1 MAHLSFRPLSLA
13 DAPAA
18 LVIMRRAEGGLG
30 RLPEEMDLPWME
42 EALACALKGGVA
54 IGAWDG
60 SRLVG
65 TIKASRMPS
74 VQFQHVLWD
83 LTVAVD
89 PDSQGL
95 GIGRRLFEALLATAA
110 TLTPKVERI
119 ELVVR
124 EGLGHAIRLYE
135 RLGFR
140 PEGRFERRFRLSNG
154 AYEADLPMALLL

>member
-1 MAHLSFRPLSLA
+1 MVQLSFRPLSLA

-18 LVIMRRAEGGLG
+18 LVLMRRAEGGLG
-30 RLPEEMDLPWME
+30 RLPDEMDLAWME
-42 EALACALKGGVA
+42 ESLAGALEGGVA

-65 TIKASRMPS
+65 AIKASRMPS

-89 PDSQGL
+89 PDSQGR
-95 GIGRRLFEALLATAA
+95 GIGRSLFEALLADAA
-110 TLTPKVERI
+110 TLTPRVERI

-124 EGLGHAIRLYE
+124 EGLTHAIRLYE

-140 PEGRFERRFRLSNG
+140 QEGRFERRFRLSNG

>member
-1 MAHLSFRPLSLA
+1 MAHLSFRPLSLT
-13 DAPAA
+13 DAPLA
-18 LVIMRRAEGGLG
+18 LLLMRRAEGGLG
-30 RLPEEMDLPWME
+30 RLPDEMDLAWME
-42 EALACALKGGVA
+42 ESLTGALSGGVA

-65 TIKASRMPS
+65 MIKASRMPS

-89 PDSQGL
+89 PESQGS
-95 GIGRRLFEALLATAA
+95 GIGKRLFEALFANAA

-124 EGLGHAIRLYE
+124 EGLTHGIRLYK
-135 RLGFR
+135 RLGFQL
-140 PEGRFERRFRLSNG
+140 EGRFERRFRLSNG
-154 AYEADLPMALLL
+154 SYEADLPMALFL